1 MSQKANLLTVRK
13 KNRFELITQNS
24 KIWSSL
30 TVLVENISRLFLM
43 KGISLFKSFWGFDTN
58 LVSIDLFLFYQ
69 NSKISIYKRKIVE
82 KKNTVFSTLRGNKN
96 FLICLKKFISVY
108 GYNCFT
114 IKAQNL
120 NLLVDKKGAS
130 FLFRKLKMFSS
141 NIFTRRFNLFMDFIK
156 ITTLFYQ
163 NYIELSSY
171 IKIWARIFRFLSK
184 RLHSRFIMFVKTVI
198 KLLIE
203 IGLKKIDLK
212 KKNLK
217 YIIGGVKFVLR
228 GRIRAKPRASSSL
241 VQMGATPVQSFNK
254 NIDFAFSHVHTLYGI
269 YGIKFWV
276 YFKKI

>member
-1 MSQKANLLTVRK
+1 MSQKANLLTIRK

-24 KIWSSL
+24 KIWNSL
-30 TVLVENISRLFLM
+30 TILVENISRLFLI

-69 NSKISIYKRKIVE
+69 NSKISIYKRKIIE
-82 KKNTVFSTLRGNKN
+82 KKNNNAFSILRGTKG
-96 FLICLKKFISVY
+96 FLICLKKFISLY
-108 GYNCFT
+108 GYNYFT

-120 NLLVDKKGAS
+120 NLLVDKKRVS
-130 FLFRKLKMFSS
+130 FLFGKLKMFSA
-141 NIFTRRFNLFMDFIK
+141 NIFTRRFNLFIDFIK

-184 RLHSRFIMFVKTVI
+184 RLHSRFILFVKTVI

-203 IGLKKIDLK
+203 IGLKK
-212 KKNLK
+212 KNLK
-217 YIIGGVKFVLR
+217 YAISGIKFILR

-241 VQMGATPVQSFNK
+241 VQMGTTPVQSFNK
-254 NIDFAFSHVHTLYGI
+254 NIDFAFSHVHTLYGV

-276 YFKKI
+276 YFKKN

>member
-1 MSQKANLLTVRK
+1 MSQKANLITIKK

-24 KIWSSL
+24 KIWNSL
-30 TVLVENISRLFLM
+30 TILVENISRLFLI

-82 KKNTVFSTLRGNKN
+82 KKNNDVFSTLRGTKG
-96 FLICLKKFISVY
+96 FLICLKKFISLY

-120 NLLVDKKGAS
+120 NLLVDKKRVS
-130 FLFRKLKMFSS
+130 FLFRKLKMFSA
-141 NIFTRRFNLFMDFIK
+141 NIFTRRFNLFIDFIK

-184 RLHSRFIMFVKTVI
+184 RLHSRFIVFVKTVI

-203 IGLKKIDLK
+203 IGIK

-217 YIIGGVKFVLR
+217 YAIKGVKFVLR
-228 GRIRAKPRASSSL
+228 GRIRAKPRASSNL
-241 VQMGATPVQSFNK
+241 VQMGTTPVQSFNK
-254 NIDFAFSHVHTLYGI
+254 NIDFAFSHVHTLYGV

-276 YFKKI
+276 YFKKN